1 MRVED
6 VAGSIGVSLGDGA
19 ADTSAPPQQ
28 SAAFASALRD
38 AGVRVAERYY
48 PGKTH
53 TDPFVTD
60 PILGG
65 HDELLED
72 IVAFIRGGCGGEPE
86 VRVRLPALPALL
98 PRALVAI
105 ARTMVPF

>member
-1 MRVED
+1 MVLCHGR
-6 VAGSIGVSLGDGA
+6 
-19 ADTSAPPQQ
+19 ADTSAPPRQ
-28 SAAFASALRD
+28 SETYAEELRR
-38 AGVRVAERYY
+38 AGVRGVTERYY

-65 HDELLED
+65 RDTLTED
-72 IVAFIRGGCGGEPE
+72 LARFVRGGDGEDGAFAEGEASP
-86 VRVRLPALPALL
+86 PLL
-98 PRALVAI
+98 PRALVAV